1 MTDREVRDLGARR
14 LGVLRLVVLGCGLAL
29 AARVI
34 VLQVVEH
41 DKWLARA
48 NGQWSREVVI
58 DAERGNLY
66 DRHGRPLAVSVT
78 TTQLGVTRRFLDEE
92 KGPRAELVAEL
103 AAAANLPEADVARR
117 IDPAGGGSHVVLGT
131 GLVLKAEQRDRLR
144 RWKSVTLDE
153 RCWRYYP
160 TDGMGASVIGFYRQ
174 DPDASHATGL
184 ELSLEKYLAGKP
196 GRAREMQTAKAGVKL
211 GRVVLENATHGR
223 SLVLT
228 IDSGLQEIC
237 EERLKET
244 VAATNALGGSVLV
257 LDPANGDVL
266 AAASW
271 PLMDTR
277 DRSHE
282 DGAVWNNRNFTNAFE
297 PGSLFKVFSGAAL
310 LHAGAVDTGTVF
322 NCDNNSGSP
331 YGISND
337 KHHDYGHISFAKAL
351 TVSSNVY
358 FAKAVMRLDNDKFYR
373 ELSDLGFGE
382 RTGLQYSGQ
391 PRGTLHKPEKWNG
404 ADKPSM
410 AIGQAVTATALQMG
424 MALCA
429 VANGGR
435 LYEPRIVKEIRG
447 RDGGAIEEVQP
458 VELRRV
464 MAPPLA
470 EVLRG
475 AMKRVVDNG
484 TGKATH
490 VDWIE
495 NGGKTG
501 TAQKVREGGR
511 GYTPGAN
518 IASFG
523 GIVPVDDPR
532 LVILV
537 VVDEPDRAHHY
548 ASQSAVPLYRAVL
561 EDIHRCTDLLS
572 DVPGERTGPVVQ
584 PDPLQLVEVP
594 DVLYLRTDHAA
605 GRLGSAGLRVVGDD
619 RRGTVV
625 GQVPAAGTRC
635 EAGTEVVLTVA
646 GAAPAVAAADG
657 DICPDFTGMSNRE
670 VRSEAARLG
679 LDVIVE
685 GVGYVSA
692 QDIPPGSPRPGG
704 PIKVTMETTWN

>member
-1 MTDREVRDLGARR
+1 MTDREARDLGARR
-14 LGVLRLVVLGCGLAL
+14 LGVLRMVFLGCGLAL

-34 VLQVVEH
+34 FVQVVEH
-41 DKWLARA
+41 DRWLARA
-48 NGQWSREVVI
+48 NDQWSREVVI

-66 DRHGRPLAVSVT
+66 DRNGRPLAVSVT
-78 TTQLGVTRRFLDEE
+78 TTQLGVTRRFLDQE
-92 KGPRAELVAEL
+92 KGPRAELVADL
-103 AAAANLPEADVARR
+103 AAAAGLTEADVARR
-117 IDPAGGGSHVVLGT
+117 IDPADGGSHVVLGS
-131 GLVLKAEQRDRLR
+131 GLVLKAELRDRLR

-153 RCWRYYP
+153 RCSRYYP
-160 TDGMGASVIGFYRQ
+160 TDGMGASVVGFYRQ

-184 ELSLEKYLAGKP
+184 ELSLEKHLAGKP

-237 EERLKET
+237 EQRLREAVT
-244 VAATNALGGSVLV
+244 STNAQGGSVLV
-257 LDPANGDVL
+257 LNPANGDVM

-277 DRSHE
+277 ARSHS
-282 DGAVWNNRNFTNAFE
+282 DGAVWNNRNFTTAFE

-331 YGISND
+331 FGISND

-358 FAKAVMRLDNDKFYR
+358 FAKAVMRMDDDKFYG
-373 ELSDLGFGE
+373 ELSDMGFGE
-382 RTGLQYSGQ
+382 RTRLPYSGQ
-391 PRGTLHKPEKWNG
+391 PRGTLHTPDRWNG

-410 AIGQAVTATALQMG
+410 AIGQAVTATALQLG

-429 VANGGR
+429 VANGGH
-435 LYEPRIVKEIRG
+435 LYAPRIVKEIRG
-447 RDGGAIEEVQP
+447 RDGGAVEEVQP

-464 MAPPLA
+464 MAPSLA

-475 AMKRVVDNG
+475 AMRRVVDDG
-484 TGKATH
+484 TGKATR
-490 VDWIE
+490 VDWIDT
-495 NGGKTG
+495 GGKTG

-523 GIVPVDDPR
+523 GIVPVDNPR

-537 VVDEPDRAHHY
+537 VIDEPDHAHHY
-548 ASQSAVPLYRAVL
+548 ASQSAVPLYRTVM

-572 DVPGERTGPVVQ
+572 DVPGERTGPVYQ
-584 PDPLQLVEVP
+584 PDPQLLVEVP
-594 DVLYLRTDHAA
+594 DVMYLRTAHASE
-605 GRLGSAGLRVVGDD
+605 RLGSAGLRVAGDD
-619 RRGTVV
+619 LNGTVV

-635 EAGTEVVLTVA
+635 EAGTEVVLTVVG
-646 GAAPAVAAADG
+646 GARSAVAASG
-657 DICPDFTGMSNRE
+657 DVCPDFTGMSNRQ

-692 QDIPPGSPRPGG
+692 QDVPPGSPRPGG